1 MGRPLSP
8 WWFGGVWG
16 AAPSRPFTVPTRQ
29 LRATLQAL
37 NISLRP
43 GRKPNVQ
50 LLFGLARWGV
60 IKSSLPKKSLAKFV
74 DDFQLFE
81 VLQRCGEIK
90 SPSAFFLG
98 DLSAR
103 DLLSLEKRLH
113 HQWPRVQQVI
123 NVLIAPTLPLKAANA
138 ARRKPKWH
146 RQKPNKS
153 DLSILL
159 GV

>member
-8 WWFGGVWG
+8 RWFGGVWG

-37 NISLRP
+37 NINLRS

-60 IKSSLPKKSLAKFV
+60 IKGNLPKKSLAKFV

-90 SPSAFFLG
+90 TPGAFFLG
-98 DLSAR
+98 DLPAR
-103 DLLSLEKRLH
+103 DLLLLEKRLH
-113 HQWPRVQQVI
+113 HQWPLVQQV
-123 NVLIAPTLPLKAANA
+123 VDALIAPTLPLKAANT

-146 RQKPNKS
+146 CQKPAKS
-153 DLSILL
+153 VVATMLK
-159 GV
+159 V